1 MWLIKASV
9 RNPYMVAALV
19 FMILVVG
26 LVVLQRVPVDILPVF
41 KAPAVQVLTYYSG
54 MPATSIEKTIT
65 TRIERWVVQA
75 PGAERLESK
84 SVPGVS
90 VIKAYF
96 RDNVDPNGA
105 LTLSNSL
112 ALGTLPT
119 LPPNTLPPV
128 VLPFDPT
135 GTLPLGLLT
144 VKNDYLDE
152 AHVKDVARV
161 DVRNMLGAVSGSV
174 APVVVGGKDRTIMV
188 YLKPKELEA
197 RGLGALDVI
206 EALQQGNLMTTPG
219 TLYLGKDQILLDSNA
234 MAPERRRV
242 QEIPDRH
249 QAGPGLS
256 RRHRQR
262 RRRRVDPDLARSDR
276 RQTASLCAH
285 LSARRSKQ
293 PGREQRRAT
302 AGSRDGGQAVADRQ
316 GHGLGRQDDA

>member
-9 RNPYMVAALV
+9 RNPYMVAAC
-19 FMILVVG
+19 FHDYRVG
-26 LVVLQRVPVDILPVF
+26 PGGDPARAGRYLAGVQS
-41 KAPAVQVLTYYSG
+41 AAVQVLTYYPG

-96 RDNVDPNGA
+96 RDDVDPNGA

-144 VKNDYLDE
+144 VSNNILDQ

-161 DVRNMLGAVSGSV
+161 DVRNMLGAVSGAV
-174 APVVVGGKDRTIMV
+174 APVVVGGKDRTIMI
-188 YLKPKELEA
+188 YLKPNEMEA
-197 RGLGALDVI
+197 RGFDALDVI
-206 EALQQGNLMTTPG
+206 DALKHGNLMTTPG

-234 MAPERRRV
+234 MAPISTRLRNFRSPPSKGRSFSKISPTSKTGPRFKRRRSASTGS
-242 QEIPDRH
+242 QKFTCPSI
-249 QAGPGLS
+249 AKG
-256 RRHRQR
+256 
-262 RRRRVDPDLARSDR
+262 AR
-276 RQTASLCAH
+276 
-285 LSARRSKQ
+285 
-293 PGREQRRAT
+293 
-302 AGSRDGGQAVADRQ
+302 AVWR
-316 GHGLGRQDDA
+316 

>member
-19 FMILVVG
+19 FMILVLG
-26 LVVLQRVPVDILPVF
+26 LVVLERVPVDILPVF
-41 KAPAVQVLTYYSG
+41 KAPAVQVLTYYPG

-96 RDNVDPNGA
+96 REGVDPNGA

-144 VKNDYLDE
+144 VQNDRLDE

-161 DVRNMLGAVSGSV
+161 DVRNMLGAVNGAV
-174 APVVVGGKDRTIMV
+174 APDRKSVV
-188 YLKPKELEA
+188 
-197 RGLGALDVI
+197 
-206 EALQQGNLMTTPG
+206 
-219 TLYLGKDQILLDSNA
+219 
-234 MAPERRRV
+234 
-242 QEIPDRH
+242 
-249 QAGPGLS
+249 
-256 RRHRQR
+256 
-262 RRRRVDPDLARSDR
+262 
-276 RQTASLCAH
+276 
-285 LSARRSKQ
+285 
-293 PGREQRRAT
+293 
-302 AGSRDGGQAVADRQ
+302 
-316 GHGLGRQDDA
+316 